1 MSLEDTDNLAIF
13 TPTDRGKAE
22 LKAGSTKLS
31 TIALELMVMFD
42 GKSPLSA
49 IAKRVTGARPGEI
62 GDAVAVLLRGK
73 FIDIVSGKAPEGD
86 FGAMF
91 EVPVDTM
98 PENAP
103 AEIRDE
109 AEKGMLSLD
118 RSGYYI
124 GVAQRAAA
132 KKAPNSGSKYSV
144 LLIEDNLQFSTAV
157 RMLLKLEGY
166 EPRVAGNRDEIV
178 AALRVSPLP
187 DVILLDVNL
196 PGTDGFDIL
205 ARVRQHPAL
214 REIPVIMLTAQT
226 SRRDVLR
233 GLAGGANGYITK
245 PFDHEALVKSLRAVL
260 GLTD

>member
-1 MSLEDTDNLAIF
+1 
-13 TPTDRGKAE
+13 
-22 LKAGSTKLS
+22 
-31 TIALELMVMFD
+31 
-42 GKSPLSA
+42 
-49 IAKRVTGARPGEI
+49 
-62 GDAVAVLLRGK
+62 
-73 FIDIVSGKAPEGD
+73 
-86 FGAMF
+86 
-91 EVPVDTM
+91 
-98 PENAP
+98 
-103 AEIRDE
+103 
-109 AEKGMLSLD
+109 
-118 RSGYYI
+118 
-124 GVAQRAAA
+124 
-132 KKAPNSGSKYSV
+132 
-144 LLIEDNLQFSTAV
+144 
-157 RMLLKLEGY
+157 MLLKLEGY

>member
-1 MSLEDTDNLAIF
+1 MSLEDTDNLTIF
-13 TPTDRGKAE
+13 TPTDKGKAE

-42 GKSPLSA
+42 GKSPMSA
-49 IAKRVTGARPGEI
+49 IAKRVTGARAGEI

-73 FIDIVSGKAPEGD
+73 FIDIVSGKTAEGD

-98 PENAP
+98 PESVP

-118 RSGYYI
+118 RGGYYI

-132 KKAPNSGSKYSV
+132 KKAPNNGSKYSV

-157 RMLLKLEGY
+157 RMLLKLDGY
-166 EPRVAGNRDEIV
+166 EPRVASNRDEIV
-178 AALRVSPLP
+178 AALRTSPLP

-205 ARVRQHPAL
+205 ARVRQHPGLSA
-214 REIPVIMLTAQT
+214 IPVIMLTAQT
-226 SRRDVLR
+226 SRKDVLR

-245 PFDHEALVKSLRAVL
+245 PFEHDTLVKSLRAVL

>member
-1 MSLEDTDNLAIF
+1 
-13 TPTDRGKAE
+13 
-22 LKAGSTKLS
+22 
-31 TIALELMVMFD
+31 MFD